1 VNGQLFDLQCT
12 GQVAF
17 LREQISGSCS
27 FRNNVLSF
35 VRFHLGRQVVKA
47 DRRVRR
53 TQKLL
58 HRALMSLV
66 LEKKYDSITIQEIL
80 DRADIGRS
88 TFYAHFKGK
97 DELLISGIH
106 ELRGTLESAIQSE
119 RSPSKHHE
127 AVVGVSLA
135 MFQHASEYRE
145 VYHALLNTQ
154 GWPIF
159 RQRLEEMVDE
169 IIRRECKAEIQ
180 RVKEADS
187 DVPVD
192 LFVSYLT
199 AAYFSVL
206 TWWLGRRSRLTPLQI
221 NEIFRSLVLP
231 TVDAVLG

>member
-1 VNGQLFDLQCT
+1 MN
-12 GQVAF
+12 
-17 LREQISGSCS
+17 
-27 FRNNVLSF
+27 
-35 VRFHLGRQVVKA
+35 A

-58 HRALMSLV
+58 HRALISLV
-66 LEKKYDSITIQEIL
+66 LEGNYDSITIQEIL

-88 TFYAHFKGK
+88 TFYAHFKRK
-97 DELLISGIH
+97 DELLISGIR
-106 ELRGTLESAIQSE
+106 ELRDTLESAIQSE
-119 RSPSKHHE
+119 RSQSKPLE
-127 AVVGVSLA
+127 AVIGFSLP

-145 VYHALLNTQ
+145 VYHALLNTH

-159 RQRLEEMVDE
+159 RERLEETFDE

-180 RVKEADS
+180 RLKKADS

-192 LFVSYLT
+192 LFVHYLT
-199 AAYFSVL
+199 AGFFSVL

-231 TVDAVLG
+231 TINQVLA